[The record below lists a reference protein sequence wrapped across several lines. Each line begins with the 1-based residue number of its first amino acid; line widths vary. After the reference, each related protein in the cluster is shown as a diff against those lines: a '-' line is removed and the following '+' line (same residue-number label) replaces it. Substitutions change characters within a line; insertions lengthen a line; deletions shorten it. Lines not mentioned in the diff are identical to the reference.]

1 MTCIPSSS
9 YYPPPSWM
17 LARRVVEGC
26 ARVCVRRKCGSGH
39 PLLHFLLL
47 PFLYYYD
54 FFFLFLNPPKPFA
67 KKANGV
73 CRMRDFYSTPTPEP
87 FHLIHMFYLFSIVDF
102 NSDINFFFLLIW
114 ITMSTVPTP
123 PPTPPPTPTFL
134 FVTKKKGKVI
144 EKKSRVCWT
153 SFIFFMFV
161 FDFRCG
167 SFPPL
172 LTRSFELLVQ
182 VLWTFFFLSFPFLS
196 FLSYLSSSLPHRN
209 VFNR

>member
-1 MTCIPSSS
+1 
-9 YYPPPSWM
+9 M

-87 FHLIHMFYLFSIVDF
+87 FHLIHMFYLFSILDF
-102 NSDINFFFLLIW
+102 NSNINFFFLLI
-114 ITMSTVPTP
+114 
-123 PPTPPPTPTFL
+123 
-134 FVTKKKGKVI
+134 
-144 EKKSRVCWT
+144 
-153 SFIFFMFV
+153 
-161 FDFRCG
+161 
-167 SFPPL
+167 
-172 LTRSFELLVQ
+172 
-182 VLWTFFFLSFPFLS
+182 
-196 FLSYLSSSLPHRN
+196 
-209 VFNR
+209 